1 MTQLVAVTAGIGRGH
16 PEYLRSV
23 LTYLPDVPIVKA
35 TGIGWQIARR
45 LYRLGSYG
53 GIHTVL
59 YNRLR
64 AGKKPSRLILW
75 SLQSPELD
83 RLKNTS
89 GIVFTDHPLVS
100 HLLAP
105 YCPVAYLHGEIAAPP
120 VCAIPAARFIFV
132 PVQNTAERLIAFGV
146 NPDAVSV
153 TGLVIEP
160 ELLKVAETGFQ
171 LRLQRIASHEP
182 LNIGFFLSG
191 ASPRPHIK
199 AILTAAHSVLNARFR
214 PFIFCGVDYKTAR
227 LFKKKINCPVYV
239 FSLYSEE
246 TTSTA
251 QLLPQIDLFVAAT
264 HERTNWAVGLGL
276 PMFALLPHIGP
287 FAPLNF
293 QFARNQGV
301 CLPLE
306 NPAKF
311 GSYILT
317 LRNQGKLLQMAHAG
331 WNKYPIN
338 GAKKIADLVR
348 SALNTPQLK
357 TKL

>member
-35 TGIGWQIARR
+35 TGMGWQIARR
-45 LYRLGSYG
+45 FYRLGSSG
-53 GIHTVL
+53 GICTVL

-64 AGKKPSRLILW
+64 AKKKPGRLILW
-75 SLQSPELD
+75 ALQSPELN
-83 RLKNTS
+83 RLKNTR
-89 GIVFTDHPLVS
+89 GIVLTDHPLVS

-105 YCPVAYLHGEIAAPP
+105 YCPVAYLHGEIAAPRA
-120 VCAIPAARFIFV
+120 CAIPAARFIFV
-132 PVQNTAERLIAFGV
+132 PVQNTAAKLIAFGV
-146 NPDAVSV
+146 NPDAVCV

-171 LRLQRIASHEP
+171 SRLQRIASNEP

-199 AILTAAHSVLNARFR
+199 AILTAARSILNARFR

-227 LFKKKINCPVYV
+227 LFKKNINCPVFV
-239 FSLYSEE
+239 FPSYSEE
-246 TTSTA
+246 TTATA

-293 QFARNQGV
+293 QFARDQGV

-317 LRNQGKLLQMAHAG
+317 LRTQGKLLQMAHAG

-338 GAKKIADLVR
+338 GAQKIAELVH
-348 SALNTPQLK
+348 SAMNNHQPETNP
-357 TKL
+357 